1 MPAER
6 SNLAELLADTAGST
20 RVAKKPPQQSAG
32 GGGAGK
38 GREQLRLLGSHVP
51 EEVKDQFR
59 LVAAERKIS
68 IENLHAEALNDLFA
82 KHGKPEICPRK
93 EDGRRKRKQQA

>member
-20 RVAKKPPQQSAG
+20 RVTKKPPLQSISG
-32 GGGAGK
+32 DGAEK
-38 GREQLRLLGSHVP
+38 GRELLRLLGTHVP

-59 LVAAERKIS
+59 LLAAERKIS

-93 EDGRRKRKQQA
+93 PDGRRRRKLS